1 MYAIDDRF
9 FDEVQ
14 DVAEYLEY
22 EFLIEQA
29 DDFTIEAYECD
40 LERIGYLDGSVIAER
55 AFDEDR
61 FTEEMA
67 DDQEKIAKIL
77 DDNIDFQKI
86 NDLLPKIWYPSNR
99 KVVFTKQELI
109 DEIKQYYEESK

>member
-1 MYAIDDRF
+1 MYAIDDKF
-9 FDEVQ
+9 YKEVQ
-14 DVAEYLEY
+14 DIAEDLEY
-22 EFLIEQA
+22 DFLMEQV
-29 DDFTIEAYECD
+29 DDFTVEAYECD

-77 DDNIDFQKI
+77 DAHIDFEKI
-86 NDLLPKIWYPSNR
+86 NSLLPKIWYPSNR
-99 KVVFTKQELI
+99 KVIFTKQELI
-109 DEIKQYYEESK
+109 DEIKQYNE